1 MARQKNSFSPEFKMQ
16 VVLETFQNKET
27 LVQLAS
33 RYNTS
38 VKNIENWREQFL
50 QNAHLAFNS
59 VAPLESVASLKK
71 ENSKLEKMLEKTR
84 QETKEAADKLKQL
97 DITTKKQLIDTT
109 SSSLS
114 IAQQCKIID
123 LNRPSLYYEPKP
135 SNSNDEIIMQRICE
149 IYNHAQ
155 SSKGYRAMHQ
165 KLIEEGFKIG
175 VNKVHK
181 LMKILE
187 EQNALSRSSNYENQ
201 PNKVQVHSRSLH
213 DLALI
218 KPYKL

>member
-71 ENSKLEKMLEKTR
+71 RK
-84 QETKEAADKLKQL
+84 
-97 DITTKKQLIDTT
+97 
-109 SSSLS
+109 
-114 IAQQCKIID
+114 
-123 LNRPSLYYEPKP
+123 
-135 SNSNDEIIMQRICE
+135 
-149 IYNHAQ
+149 
-155 SSKGYRAMHQ
+155 
-165 KLIEEGFKIG
+165 F
-175 VNKVHK
+175 
-181 LMKILE
+181 
-187 EQNALSRSSNYENQ
+187 
-201 PNKVQVHSRSLH
+201 
-213 DLALI
+213 
-218 KPYKL
+218 

>member
-1 MARQKNSFSPEFKMQ
+1 
-16 VVLETFQNKET
+16 
-27 LVQLAS
+27 
-33 RYNTS
+33 
-38 VKNIENWREQFL
+38 
-50 QNAHLAFNS
+50 
-59 VAPLESVASLKK
+59 
-71 ENSKLEKMLEKTR
+71 MLEKTR